1 MNQVPNLLATS
12 SWCKGSRT
20 SVRRKTEAP
29 ACRQRC
35 ARRRRAQ
42 MSPLEFDDDRTF
54 FRVTFSNETML
65 DNVTVEWLNRF
76 SDLDLTDAQRLAM
89 AYNLSCTSSASLS
102 MQIAWK

>member
-1 MNQVPNLLATS
+1 MPTI
-12 SWCKGSRT
+12 
-20 SVRRKTEAP
+20 VREK
-29 ACRQRC
+29 
-35 ARRRRAQ
+35 RRAQ

-54 FRVTFSNETML
+54 FRVNFSNETML

-76 SDLDLTDAQRLAM
+76 SDLDLTNAQRLAM